1 MNHMGKI
8 ILLYLL
14 FIQFSSFGQST
25 QDQEPVSEPYI
36 VYKNGMRYA
45 VSKPVV
51 ICDSMCYYI
60 NRFNRKV
67 YAEPI
72 SKIEGFSKKSDVR
85 WMTDEEFQRIGST
98 QVRGYFWG
106 IVTIYP
112 TGLGIFIMSDITKRK
127 HIKKLYVNTRYG
139 NSSI

>member
-1 MNHMGKI
+1 MKKI
-8 ILLYLL
+8 ILLFLF
-14 FIQFSSFGQST
+14 FIQFSSFGQVT
-25 QDQEPVSEPYI
+25 QDSQMVYPPFI
-36 VYKNGMRYA
+36 TYKNGMRYA

-60 NRFNRKV
+60 NRFDKKV

-72 SKIEGFSKKSDVR
+72 AKIEGFSKKSDVR
-85 WMTDEEFQRIGST
+85 WMTYEEFQRIGST
-98 QVRGYFWG
+98 PVRGYFWG

-112 TGLGIFIMSDITKRK
+112 TGLGIFIMSDVTKRK